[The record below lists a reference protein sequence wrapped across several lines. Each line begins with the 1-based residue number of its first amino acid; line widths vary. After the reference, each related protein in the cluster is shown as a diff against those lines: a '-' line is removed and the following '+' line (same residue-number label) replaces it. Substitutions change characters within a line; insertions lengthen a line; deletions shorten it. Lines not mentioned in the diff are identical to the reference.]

1 MNFSIFCIQ
10 TTGKRVSIC
19 NIFEFINLVMDTF
32 SLAANAIASLVFLEA
47 IKEIGKN
54 IGRAVSDFVGFTVSF
69 ITEKVRQGTQA
80 IFHWN

>member
-1 MNFSIFCIQ
+1 
-10 TTGKRVSIC
+10 
-19 NIFEFINLVMDTF
+19 MDTF